1 MAVTNSAALRNAW
14 LDTITTTLGAGWK
27 LKLRTG
33 APPTNVSLGSTG
45 TVVATYTPTAA
56 ASSAGSRQLVSATVS
71 VAAAA
76 ANGGAAMHY
85 ELTTSADVV
94 HERGTV
100 TATGGAG
107 DLEIDNLNINAGQTV
122 NVTSFTKTAPGAGT

>member
-1 MAVTNSAALRNAW
+1 MTIQNSTTFRNAALD
-14 LDTITTTLGAGWK
+14 LLTTTLGAGWK

-33 APPTNVSLGSTG
+33 AQPADVATASSG

-56 ASSAGSRQLVSATVS
+56 AAASGSKTMVSSPPITVNAS
-71 VAAAA
+71 A
-76 ANGGAAMHY
+76 ANGGGAMHY

-100 TATGGAG
+100 TATGGGG
-107 DLEIDNLNINAGQTV
+107 DLTIDNLNIASGQAV
-122 NVTSFTKTAPGAGT
+122 NITGWTKTAPGA

>member
-33 APPTNVSLGSTG
+33 NPPTNVSLASTG

-56 ASSAGSRQLVSATVS
+56 AASAGAKQMIATTVS
-71 VAAAA
+71 VAASA
-76 ANGGAAMHY
+76 ANGGSAMHY
-85 ELTTSADVV
+85 ELTTSGDVV

-107 DLEIDNLNINAGQTV
+107 DIEIDNLNIASGQTV
-122 NVTSFTKTAPGAGT
+122 NVTSLSKTAPGAGT